1 MLTHSLSFR
10 RRGVAVHGPRAE
22 EAPAQGRDRVTD
34 ARGRGVEPGR
44 LTVETQEASARCLL
58 AAGPPTLRPTPGLA
72 VARAA
77 VARGA
82 ASGVFSIILDSHV
95 RRNAAV
101 FPIEAVR
108 VPKSRKIL
116 RKPRNFKQGPPR
128 RVCTDRRQH
137 NHVHQS
143 VRADHCL
150 GPRAA

>member
-77 VARGA
+77 VARG
-82 ASGVFSIILDSHV
+82 GERCFFDY
-95 RRNAAV
+95 
-101 FPIEAVR
+101 
-108 VPKSRKIL
+108 SR
-116 RKPRNFKQGPPR
+116 FA
-128 RVCTDRRQH
+128 CTTQCSCVSYRSCACAEITKNLKKTQEF
-137 NHVHQS
+137 
-143 VRADHCL
+143 
-150 GPRAA
+150 